1 MQEKSWYKYWYKEMD
16 NPLPD
21 FQTIPCGTVLKTPP
35 IITGLIKIK
44 NKVDTKSDF
53 EFIAKPLQVSSCEY
67 TLGKTVA
74 GENNFTEEKDIVCT
88 YMSTDDGDVIISP
101 AELGFGI
108 TEEIVES
115 DVCDDSIII
124 DKIGY
129 TSPVQATDS
138 LSLGSILDQIPQGNE
153 LVDGNVNIELYLE
166 CSEDS
171 ENSHDQVKSLKS
183 NVMTA
188 EATSQ
193 IKMDTQF
200 KVSFPLI
207 PERGLKCSL
216 CKLFFLSKD
225 FLREHTISKHS
236 ADFLFCNLCPYFTK
250 SKKFF
255 NTHLQTRHLH
265 LSFSADSTSALLS
278 EPRIVPMT
286 DKETASL
293 GKEADVSHSHFD
305 GNESGRA
312 DVESNKPESLSNKS
326 EKHNVRSNQRNIVA
340 QNTHEHAVSCEQCEF
355 RTKSNRLLNYHKQ
368 TMHNQRRQIFQCP
381 DCAYTCVQRRSFES
395 HKRRHTGAFDFQCK
409 ICEKKFVSKHLLTKH
424 SKKHC
429 EKSVGYL
436 NGTSSVNEYCNLRVH
451 VSDEKQLCSTSTQTN
466 LVKKYSVHGKH
477 SGIRNLSIKKNGS
490 DSSVKSCGTS
500 FLQIANSKKFQCTFD
515 GCKKIC
521 RDSFNLR
528 NHLAVHTKSKS
539 IKCNFCEFKCIQI
552 NSLNHHVKTKHK

>member
-1 MQEKSWYKYWYKEMD
+1 MD
-16 NPLPD
+16 NALPD
-21 FQTIPCGTVLKTPP
+21 FQTTPCDCESVLQTPP
-35 IITGLIKIK
+35 ISTGFIKIK
-44 NKVDTKSDF
+44 NIVDPKTDF
-53 EFIAKPLQVSSCEY
+53 EFIAKPLQVSPCEY
-67 TLGKTVA
+67 TLCKPIA
-74 GENNFTEEKDIVCT
+74 GENTTEEKDIVCT
-88 YMSTDDGDVIISP
+88 YISTNDGDAIISP
-101 AELGFGI
+101 AEFGFGI

-115 DVCDDSIII
+115 EVCDDSIIL

-138 LSLGSILDQIPQGNE
+138 LSLDSILDQIPQGNE

-171 ENSHDQVKSLKS
+171 ENSHDQGKGLKS
-183 NVMTA
+183 NFMTA

-225 FLREHTISKHS
+225 FLREHTILKHS

-255 NTHLQTRHLH
+255 NTHLQTRHLQ
-265 LSFSADSTSALLS
+265 LSFSADSTSAFQS
-278 EPRIVPMT
+278 EPRIVPMA
-286 DKETASL
+286 DKGTASFS
-293 GKEADVSHSHFD
+293 KEADVSHCQFD
-305 GNESGRA
+305 GNESGTA
-312 DVESNKPESLSNKS
+312 DVNRHKPESVLDKS
-326 EKHNVRSNQRNIVA
+326 EKHNVKTNHRNHMPR
-340 QNTHEHAVSCEQCEF
+340 NTQEHAVRCEQCEF

-368 TMHNQRRQIFQCP
+368 TMHNERREIFQCS
-381 DCAYTCVQRRSFES
+381 DCEYTCLQRRSFES

-436 NGTSSVNEYCNLRVH
+436 NGTNSLNEYCNLI
-451 VSDEKQLCSTSTQTN
+451 VSDEKRLCSTSTQTR
-466 LVKKYSVHGKH
+466 L
-477 SGIRNLSIKKNGS
+477 IKKSSVQEKHRGIFSVSKNSS
-490 DSSVKSCGTS
+490 DSSVKSHDSS
-500 FLQIANSKKFQCTFD
+500 FLQVPNTKKFQCTFD

-521 RDSFNLR
+521 RDSFNHR
-528 NHLAVHTKSKS
+528 NHLAVHTRSKS
-539 IKCNFCEFKCIQI
+539 LKCDFCEFKFIQI
-552 NSLNHHVKTKHK
+552 NSLNYHVKTKHK